1 VGQVRNGATWVD
13 SGFLAR
19 CPDPVTAE
27 AKAMAEAIRLLEE
40 RTERMPT
47 VLLTDC
53 RSLIDLVFRAE
64 PHPHIPDA
72 DRLITAFERMPGLRL
87 FYLHRRC
94 RRMRLA
100 HHLANA
106 RRLEAELSARR
117 PGRRSLLQCGNP
129 FMLHAARDRD
139 YIAVSGRSP
148 FQETRAC

>member
-1 VGQVRNGATWVD
+1 VGQVRDGGAWVE

-19 CPDPVTAE
+19 CQNPTAAE

-40 RTERMPT
+40 RTERTPA

-53 RSLIDLVFRAE
+53 RSLLDLVFRAE
-64 PHPHIPDA
+64 PRPRIPDS
-72 DRLITAFERMPGLRL
+72 DRLVAAFERLPGLRL
-87 FYLHRRC
+87 SYLHRRC

-117 PGRRSLLQCGNP
+117 PGRRSPVQDGSPL
-129 FMLHAARDRD
+129 MLHATRDPD
-139 YIAVSGRSP
+139 YIPALGRSP
-148 FQETRAC
+148 SQETRAC